1 MGGERPT
8 YVPRDGATPEEE
20 TAALA
25 SVFRFIIESHHRKKA
40 ARAEDDATGT
50 EFGSVVGTS
59 EGTGNSAGQAMLPR
73 VRGATGQGRQQ

>member
-8 YVPRDGATPEEE
+8 YVPRDGAT
-20 TAALA
+20 
-25 SVFRFIIESHHRKKA
+25 RRKKPPRSHQSSGSLSNA
-40 ARAEDDATGT
+40 TNGRGGASEDDATGT
-50 EFGSVVGTS
+50 EVGSVVGTS